1 MKMKSR
7 KKWIIVGIGIVLTA
21 LLLFWFSK
29 TRTNSQNTSIET
41 AAASQKTLVKTISSS
56 GKTKAKRSAVL
67 KFQTGGKLT
76 WVGVSQGDH
85 VYAYQAVAKLD
96 PRQVEKTLKES
107 LIDYSKERNDF
118 EETWRVTY
126 KGTHNPDEA
135 LTDTIKRIL
144 QKNQWDLDRAVLDVE
159 LKALAVEYATLTSP
173 IDGIVTKVFT
183 PVAGVNI
190 LSTTEIV
197 EIADPDSLVFEA
209 NIDEVD
215 VGNLTLGQMAS
226 VALDAFPDATFSG
239 KIASIA
245 YASQISSGGAT
256 VFPVEISFDKPQTLR
271 MGLNGDVTIT
281 TATVPDALVI
291 PVTALR
297 EGEAGTKYVYKK
309 MGKTYQK
316 TPVDVGLSNDDD
328 VLVASGLT
336 LGDEVAVKGFSQ
348 LDSKK

>member
-1 MKMKSR
+1 MKKR
-7 KKWIIVGIGIVLTA
+7 LIVGISIVLVIA
-21 LLLFWFSK
+21 GLFLWQK
-29 TRTNSQNTSIET
+29 TRTSSKDSAVAV
-41 AAASQKTLVKTISSS
+41 AAVTPKTLVKTISSS

-76 WVGVSQGDH
+76 WVGVSQGDR

-96 PRQVEKTLKES
+96 PREVEKILKES
-107 LIDYSKERNDF
+107 LIDYSKQRNDF
-118 EETWRVTY
+118 EETWRVAY

-173 IDGIVTKVFT
+173 IDGIVTKVST
-183 PVAGVNI
+183 PVAGVNV
-190 LSTTEIV
+190 LATTEIV

-215 VGNLTLGQMAS
+215 VGNLMLAQSAS

-239 KIASIA
+239 KISSIA
-245 YASQISSGGAT
+245 YASQLSSGGAT
-256 VFPVEISFDKPQTLR
+256 VFPVEISFDSPQALR

-281 TATVPDALVI
+281 TATVSDALVVPLAAI
-291 PVTALR
+291 R
-297 EGEAGTKYVYKK
+297 EENGGSKYVYKK
-309 MGKTYQK
+309 SGETYQK
-316 TPVDVGLSNDDD
+316 TAVETGLGNDDD
-328 VLVASGLT
+328 VIIASGLVQ
-336 LGDEVAVKGFSQ
+336 GDQVVVKGFSQ
-348 LDSKK
+348 LDNKK